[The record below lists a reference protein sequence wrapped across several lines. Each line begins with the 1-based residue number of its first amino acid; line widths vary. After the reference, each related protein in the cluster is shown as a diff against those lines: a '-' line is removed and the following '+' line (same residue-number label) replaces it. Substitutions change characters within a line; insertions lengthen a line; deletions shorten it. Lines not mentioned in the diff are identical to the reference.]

1 MNATLTNGELSV
13 EIAELGAEL
22 QRIQDRHGRDWLWNG
37 DPAFWKGRA
46 PLLFPIVGRAAG
58 DDIRV
63 NGAPYRLPQHGL
75 ARISRFAPVETAPT
89 RCVMR
94 LQSDAATLAIYPFRF
109 RLDVLYELDGSALR
123 VTATVGNDGQVP
135 LPCAFGFHPAFRW
148 PLPGSV
154 PGAPH
159 EILFD
164 QPENADV
171 RRLDDGYLSPAAR
184 PTPVRD
190 RVLALDHGLFDEG
203 AVIFDRLDSRSV
215 IFRAQE
221 GPAIE
226 LLFPVMPHLGIWTK
240 PGAPFL
246 CIEPWQ
252 GFASPRNYDG
262 ELADRPGVVCIAPDE
277 KRSFGMTIRIR
288 PA

>member
-1 MNATLTNGELSV
+1 MNVTLTNGELSV

-22 QRIQDRHGRDWLWNG
+22 QRIQDREGRDWLWNG
-37 DPAFWKGRA
+37 DPAYWKGRA

-58 DDIRV
+58 DCIRV

-75 ARISRFAPVETAPT
+75 ARISRFEPVETGAT

-94 LQSDAATLAIYPFRF
+94 LQSDEATLAIYPFHF

-123 VTATVGNDGQVP
+123 VTATVGNAGQVP

-148 PLPGSV
+148 PLPGAA
-154 PGAPH
+154 PGATH
-159 EILFD
+159 EILFER
-164 QPENADV
+164 PENAPI
-171 RRLDDGYLSPAAR
+171 RRLEGGYLSPVAH

-190 RVLALDHGLFDEG
+190 RRLVLDYGLFADD

-215 IFRAQE
+215 VFRAVD
-221 GPAIE
+221 GPEVE
-226 LLFPVMPHLGIWTK
+226 LAFPDMPNLGVWTK
-240 PGAPFL
+240 PGAPFI

-252 GFASPRNYDG
+252 GFASPKDYEG
-262 ELADRPGVVCIAPDE
+262 ELADRPGVVSIAPDE
-277 KRSFGMTIRIR
+277 ARSFGMTIGIR